1 IRSSQM
7 GTSPLILLI
16 FLPLLSSFEIPL
28 RDTSVGPHVNPNHVS
43 YNEKRKHIDVDSS
56 WLDKKQK
63 EVQKVSL
70 DASNAERVLI
80 QLLNTGKELSASAK
94 GNIAVAEGPDG
105 QRAQVQKIGEKG
117 GIATAGKH
125 KAQLRTSEAGN
136 ERHAFLKA
144 DGQYDLDTVAK
155 GSLKNLEDTVF
166 EAHNDKY
173 DFGLD
178 PHSQNNDSGTGDIS
192 YFDKEK
198 KKKADYAYTI
208 KKSGGKTEATL
219 ESGGKNGA
227 VGDFAESLFG
237 RRSDKYHCTAE
248 TPGVSQCYDGQG
260 KSVGKVVADK
270 NGNTVVYND
279 KDVPI
284 GTGTVKKT
292 GPRSYEAVISKNL
305 FVTRLK
311 DYRSAPCC
319 KETTGKN
326 CTAPI
331 KLANPSFDS
340 PSNRDGDGTVHLTWP
355 SCFDMGIDVTLPP
368 GVHIE
373 RLAMKLDVSI
383 QPIGKLRC
391 MDVATCGRECFY
403 CDWCKESRKLKLLDN
418 TDGNLCRATGQRTY
432 RLTVRLCPPPE
443 DPEFTMCSAFS
454 KSVWQKDYWQKEGAV
469 DIWMKF
475 FERAE
480 TRPEKEKEF
489 FAQIDNP
496 LLGKAFKL
504 AIIAEWLAANSL
516 DQGSYTPTNS
526 ELLEYFVSKR
536 APDTLLACQHTVI
549 DYELEGAKVQTNVL
563 FEAATTAGNFPNI
576 LKDKKCAAFENL
588 QENRFQSEA
597 REYKAKGGGGLF
609 GGFSSFLNSAQ
620 EAVRGG

>member
-1 IRSSQM
+1 
-7 GTSPLILLI
+7 
-16 FLPLLSSFEIPL
+16 
-28 RDTSVGPHVNPNHVS
+28 NPNHVS
-43 YNEKRKHIDVDSS
+43 INEKRKHIDADTT
-56 WLDKKQK
+56 WLDKRQK
-63 EVQKVSL
+63 EVQKISL
-70 DASNAERVLI
+70 DASNAERVLL
-80 QLLNTGKELSASAK
+80 QLLGSGKELSASAK
-94 GNIAVAEGPDG
+94 GNIAVAETSDG
-105 QRAQVQKIGEKG
+105 QRAQVQKIGDKG
-117 GIATAGKH
+117 GIATAGGH
-125 KAQLRTSEAGN
+125 KAQLRTSDAPGEK
-136 ERHAFLKA
+136 HAFLKA

-155 GSLKNLEDTVF
+155 GSLKNAEDTVF
-166 EAHNDKY
+166 EAHNDKF

-178 PHSQNNDSGTGDIS
+178 PKSQNNDSGAGDLS

-198 KKKADYAYTI
+198 NKKGDYSYTI
-208 KKSGGKTEATL
+208 SKQGGKTSATL
-219 ESGGKNGA
+219 EQGASSGP

-292 GPRSYEAVISKNL
+292 GPRSFEAVISKNL
-305 FVTRLK
+305 FIARMK
-311 DYRSAPCC
+311 DVKSAACC
-319 KETTGKN
+319 KEITGKN

-331 KLANPSFDS
+331 KLANPSFNS
-340 PSNRDGDGTVHLTWP
+340 PSDRDGETVHLTWP

-403 CDWCKESRKLKLLDN
+403 CDWCKESRKLKLLEGSE
-418 TDGNLCRATGQRTY
+418 GNLCRATGLRTY

-469 DIWMKF
+469 DVWMKF
-475 FERAE
+475 FERSDS
-480 TRPEKEKEF
+480 RPELEKEF
-489 FAQIDNP
+489 FSQIDNP

-526 ELLEYFVSKR
+526 ELLEFWVSKR
-536 APDTLLACQHTVI
+536 SPDTLLACHHAVV
-549 DYELEGAKVQTNVL
+549 DYELEGAKVKTNVL

-588 QENRFQSEA
+588 QENRFQQEA
-597 REYKAKGGGGLF
+597 AEYKRKGGGGLF
-609 GGFSSFLNSAQ
+609 SGFQSFLNSAQ
-620 EAVRGG
+620 QAVKG